1 MKLLI
6 AIPALNEED
15 SIEQIIKRTLEAR
28 SNIIQNSFIDQVEIT
43 VVSDGSTDETVNI
56 ASQFKDQVNL
66 IVFEK
71 NRGYGAAIKRAWR
84 ESDAE
89 VLGFLDA
96 DGTCDPNFFASL
108 CRVMEAKE
116 ADIVLG
122 CRINARSKMPLV
134 RRIGN
139 AVYAAMLTVLSSTR
153 VKDTASGMRVVKRDC
168 IPKLFPL
175 PDGLHFTPAM
185 SARALLSQDLSIC
198 EIDMPYEEREGESK
212 LSLWKDGIRFLRVII
227 ESAWTYCPSRFFDFG
242 AMFCILFAGVLMMK
256 PSFHYVSHQS
266 LEEWMIYRFMVSNL
280 FIFTGCLLFCI
291 GHLSRKVVEIAFSN
305 KPWRKK
311 KKGLLTNFFQSY
323 LFWVIILILFFAG
336 SFLVFPSLI
345 ELIQTGHTSEHWS
358 RFLVMMMFYSVAIIL
373 MVTRALIY
381 TLDLIAARV
390 TFLRSSRYYSG
401 WFRNLKDQN
410 RE

>member
-139 AVYAAMLTVLSSTR
+139 AVYAAMLTVLSATR

-212 LSLWKDGIRFLRVII
+212 LSLWNDGIRFLRVII

-358 RFLVMMMFYSVAIIL
+358 RFLVMTMLYSVAIIL

-401 WFRNLKDQN
+401 WFRNFKDQN